1 MKVLLFG
8 ATGMVG
14 AGVLREC
21 LLDPDVTNVTTIG
34 RTATGQSHA
43 KLSEIVHANLFDY
56 KAIQDKLTGFDAC
69 FFCLGTPSFRK
80 SEADYKKITHD
91 LTFEAARTL
100 SKLNPRMTFIYVSG
114 DGADSSEIGPVMWAR
129 VRGRIEN
136 ALQAMNFNAVYIFRP
151 GVIQPLHG
159 IRSKTW
165 LYQAV
170 YDLGKPILPWLRRKF
185 PDKITTTEA
194 IGRAMLQV
202 AKRGADRPILKS
214 QDFERVLKN
223 A

>member
-21 LLDPDVTNVTTIG
+21 LLDPDVTNITTIG

-114 DGADSSEIGPVMWAR
+114 DGADRSEERR
-129 VRGRIEN
+129 VGKEC
-136 ALQAMNFNAVYIFRP
+136 
-151 GVIQPLHG
+151 
-159 IRSKTW
+159 RSRW
-165 LYQAV
+165 SPYH
-170 YDLGKPILPWLRRKF
+170 
-185 PDKITTTEA
+185 
-194 IGRAMLQV
+194 
-202 AKRGADRPILKS
+202 
-214 QDFERVLKN
+214 
-223 A
+223 